1 MFWLRNEIKS
11 KLLSGGLADVIAI
24 GRLRTMIQF
33 VSFAFIE
40 VYGPSQLYFSHIA
53 LPLKLWDLYSTNN
66 T

>member
-1 MFWLRNEIKS
+1 M
-11 KLLSGGLADVIAI
+11 IAI
-24 GRLRTMIQF
+24 ERLRTMIQF

-40 VYGPSQLYFSHIA
+40 VYGPSQQHFSQIA